1 MPPAVR
7 PTERADPL
15 RCWRERIGGR
25 VSAEAVGE
33 RASSGGPFDRD
44 IRWLFTFGGIATAT
58 ILPFFSPLLQ
68 SWGITPDRIGLI
80 LSAQALAAVVAAP
93 LWSHE
98 ADTRWGTTRTLVA
111 STLATAACAG
121 LLILVGVDVW
131 VVGVVAAMMA
141 AAGAPGT
148 ALGDALAL
156 GVLGRNRTNDYGRIR
171 RFASGGW
178 AVAVVLVGALY
189 QRVGLEPVLPLYIA
203 TLLGYAAFARRFPS
217 PVAERLGP
225 RASRL
230 GSIERPSGS
239 PRRCCPSWWGS
250 WCSRSPRRRPTG
262 SSHSGCSGW
271 AGGRS

>member
-1 MPPAVR
+1 
-7 PTERADPL
+7 
-15 RCWRERIGGR
+15 

-33 RASSGGPFDRD
+33 RAPIGGRLDRD
-44 IRWLFTFGGIATAT
+44 IRWLFTLGGITTAT

-80 LSAQALAAVVAAP
+80 LSAQALAAVVAVP

-156 GVLGRNRTNDYGRIR
+156 GVLGRDRTNDYGRIR
-171 RFASGGW
+171 RFASGCFVSRSTPKVRG
-178 AVAVVLVGALY
+178 
-189 QRVGLEPVLPLYIA
+189 P
-203 TLLGYAAFARRFPS
+203 ARW
-217 PVAERLGP
+217 
-225 RASRL
+225 
-230 GSIERPSGS
+230 
-239 PRRCCPSWWGS
+239 RRSWPTCPNRC
-250 WCSRSPRRRPTG
+250 CSRSCPRSNPT
-262 SSHSGCSGW
+262 
-271 AGGRS
+271 AAPFRSPRWSC